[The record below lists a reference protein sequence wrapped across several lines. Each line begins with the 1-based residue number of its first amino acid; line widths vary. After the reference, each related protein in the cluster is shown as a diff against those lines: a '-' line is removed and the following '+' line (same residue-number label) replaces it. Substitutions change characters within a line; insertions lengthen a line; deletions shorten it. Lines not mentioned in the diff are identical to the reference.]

1 MNVPELH
8 SIRQEYIKE
17 KLNEENVNSD
27 PIQQFIRWMDHAL
40 LSKVMEPSAMT
51 LATVNHFG
59 QPSARTVLLK
69 NITDKGFV
77 FYTNYKSQKGRDL
90 AENNRASLLFF
101 WPELERQV
109 RIEGK
114 VEKIPREES
123 EVYFHSRPFGSQI
136 GALASPQSEAIENR
150 DVLKIKVEKLK
161 VHYRDKVIPMPE
173 HWGGYLVNPHKIE
186 FWQGGASRLH
196 DRLVYTSTNLGWK
209 IQRLAP

>member
-1 MNVPELH
+1 MIVPELH
-8 SIRQEYIKE
+8 SIRQEYTKE

-27 PIQQFIRWMDHAL
+27 PIQQFVRWMDHAL
-40 LSKVMEPSAMT
+40 LSSVMEPSAMT
-51 LATVNHFG
+51 VATVNQLG

-77 FYTNYKSQKGRDL
+77 FYTNYNSQKGLDL
-90 AENNRASLLFF
+90 EENNRVCLLFF

-114 VEKIPREES
+114 AEKISREES
-123 EVYFHSRPFGSQI
+123 EIYFYSRPFGSQI
-136 GALASPQSEAIENR
+136 GAIASPQSEVIENR
-150 DVLKIKVEKLK
+150 DVLENKVEELELRYK
-161 VHYRDKVIPMPE
+161 DKVVPMPE

-196 DRLVYTSTNLGWK
+196 DRLVYTTTNLGWK

>member
-1 MNVPELH
+1 MIVPELH

-27 PIQQFIRWMDHAL
+27 PIQQFVRWMDHAL

-51 LATVNHFG
+51 VATVNQLG

-77 FYTNYKSQKGRDL
+77 FYTNYNSQKGQDL
-90 AENNRASLLFF
+90 AENNRVSLLFF

-114 VEKIPREES
+114 VEKISREES
-123 EVYFHSRPFGSQI
+123 EIYFHSRPFGSQI
-136 GALASPQSEAIENR
+136 GAIASPQSEVIENR
-150 DVLKIKVEKLK
+150 DVLKDKVEELELNYK
-161 VHYRDKVIPMPE
+161 DKIIPMPE
-173 HWGGYLVNPHKIE
+173 HWGGYLVDPHKIE

>member
-1 MNVPELH
+1 MIVPELH

-27 PIQQFIRWMDHAL
+27 PIQQFVRWMDHAL

-51 LATVNHFG
+51 VATVNQLG

-77 FYTNYKSQKGRDL
+77 FYTNYNSQKGQDL
-90 AENNRASLLFF
+90 AENNRVSLLFF

-114 VEKIPREES
+114 VEKISREES
-123 EVYFHSRPFGSQI
+123 EIYFHSRPFGSQI
-136 GALASPQSEAIENR
+136 GAIASPQSEVIENR
-150 DVLKIKVEKLK
+150 DMLKNKVEELELSYK
-161 VHYRDKVIPMPE
+161 DKVVPMPE

-196 DRLVYTSTNLGWK
+196 DRLVYTATNLGWK